1 MNFAISS
8 GIGSGQPIYI
18 TTTTP
23 TLSQPQLPQ
32 QQITLAPISSTQQF
46 GNNGTTGATVA
57 SPGKFQPLHA
67 WNDFLKCPPTHGW
80 NSNKGYQIIN
90 QPQIIQIAPQ
100 NQVLQLQSAQSPQP
114 EQIIYGNQLSNQ
126 FILQPLNLP
135 LGVTT
140 QNGGAAQSPRIIRLQ
155 STPVIQSPT
164 TPTPQPK
171 KIHRRQS
178 LQPSTASPNTIITSS
193 LINPSVVP
201 QKTQLYPANRRVSMP
216 STPSGRN
223 TPVQSTTALHHHQP
237 IMKPQFDLI
246 GKIENDP
253 TLSAREKVIKIRQ
266 EMKRR
271 YDMLRPVL

>member
-1 MNFAISS
+1 M
-8 GIGSGQPIYI
+8 
-18 TTTTP
+18 
-23 TLSQPQLPQ
+23 
-32 QQITLAPISSTQQF
+32 
-46 GNNGTTGATVA
+46 
-57 SPGKFQPLHA
+57 
-67 WNDFLKCPPTHGW
+67 
-80 NSNKGYQIIN
+80 
-90 QPQIIQIAPQ
+90 
-100 NQVLQLQSAQSPQP
+100 
-114 EQIIYGNQLSNQ
+114 
-126 FILQPLNLP
+126 NLP
-135 LGVTT
+135 LGVT

-193 LINPSVVP
+193 LINQSVVP

-216 STPSGRN
+216 LTPSGPS
-223 TPVQSTTALHHHQP
+223 TPVQSATALHSHHQP

-271 YDMLRPVL
+271 YDMLRPVF